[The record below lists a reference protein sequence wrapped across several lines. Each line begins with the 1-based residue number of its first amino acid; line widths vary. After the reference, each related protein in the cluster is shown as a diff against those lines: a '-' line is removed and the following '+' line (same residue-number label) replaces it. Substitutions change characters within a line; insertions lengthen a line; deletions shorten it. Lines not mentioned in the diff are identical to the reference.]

1 MTEIIKN
8 TKMIKWLAEV
18 PIKIYKNSNVNS
30 PSVLIRYPIT
40 TNRILCAWVI
50 WSFKVYLKR
59 PSHYGKILTQTTILN
74 YNELM
79 IEFLNSLFFTKCFI
93 LIILYSVIGHVYKN
107 RITWHFPIYDKYSI
121 GETRFW
127 NVEIVVKTNFKL
139 TDRIRY

>member
-8 TKMIKWLAEV
+8 TKIIEWLAEV

-59 PSHYGKILTQTTILN
+59 PSHYGDILTQTTILS
-74 YNELM
+74 YAELM
-79 IEFLNSLFFTKCFI
+79 IEFQNYVFFLQNALP
-93 LIILYSVIGHVYKN
+93 LIAYVYKN
-107 RITWHFPIYDKYSI
+107 RITRNFSIYDKDSI
-121 GETRFW
+121 VW
-127 NVEIVVKTNFKL
+127 NMWWYKNKFQIDWSYQVFME
-139 TDRIRY
+139 